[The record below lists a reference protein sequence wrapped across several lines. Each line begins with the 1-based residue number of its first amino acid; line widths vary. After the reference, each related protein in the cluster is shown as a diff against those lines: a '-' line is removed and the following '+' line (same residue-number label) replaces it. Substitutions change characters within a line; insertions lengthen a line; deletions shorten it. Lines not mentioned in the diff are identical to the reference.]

1 MGVFHFVPFVFGKN
15 QSSQTLEYPSHFC
28 NFQFI
33 IRLLF
38 TLSVSQIS
46 VHYRGKAMP
55 CPTIQTR
62 SSDELSKCVH
72 SLIVC

>member
-1 MGVFHFVPFVFGKN
+1 MGVFHFVPFVFGNN

-38 TLSVSQIS
+38 SLSVSQIS
-46 VHYRGKAMP
+46 VHNSLQGEGNALP
-55 CPTIQTR
+55 NHPN
-62 SSDELSKCVH
+62 ELSKCVH
-72 SLIVC
+72 SLIVS